1 MDKAVIG
8 EVGLTH
14 HSWRAFEPEREKGSQ
29 SGRSRDRAE
38 EFASR
43 MALWEFLG
51 LLAGALSTAA
61 DGCHGKKSAQLSP
74 IAVSVTHAHRQ
85 ISE

>member
-1 MDKAVIG
+1 MFPANAQSELPSLFAVEI
-8 EVGLTH
+8 LF
-14 HSWRAFEPEREKGSQ
+14 R
-29 SGRSRDRAE
+29 
-38 EFASR
+38 
-43 MALWEFLG
+43 

-74 IAVSVTHAHRQ
+74 IAVSVTHAHQQ